1 MPLSKEQAIPGVR
14 LQGRYKGQA
23 FAATVV
29 ASERGLRYRLPDGRE
44 FRSPSGAGRA
54 VITLA
59 GPTRP
64 PKSSGRP
71 NPGSASTWSTV
82 SGTCA
87 ICTAPPFEV
96 QRSSGARSR

>member
-29 ASERGLRYRLPDGRE
+29 ATERGLRYRLPDGRE

-54 VITLA
+54 VMGGVA
-59 GPTRP
+59 CNGWRF
-64 PKSSGRP
+64 
-71 NPGSASTWSTV
+71 WSRADAADT
-82 SGTCA
+82 GA
-87 ICTAPPFEV
+87 TAPD
-96 QRSSGARSR
+96 SGPDGCHPAQEATP